1 MKKRP
6 MYIFHD
12 VDETLVPQTSLPV
25 RRAEPYWKKGIFFFR
40 KKAKKVSET
49 YERCGGERGEVGG
62 KAQAW
67 TGGA

>member
-1 MKKRP
+1 MQISTRHF
-6 MYIFHD
+6 IFLHST
-12 VDETLVPQTSLPV
+12 DEPTCASGAASL
-25 RRAEPYWKKGIFFFR
+25 EEKNFFFR
-40 KKAKKVSET
+40 KKVKKVSET